1 MFASEELRADKEI
14 ILKVI
19 EEDPSMFEYV
29 ADKIMSDKDFV
40 LQVIDKNPICI
51 KYVSSSLLSDEEK
64 IKILKNNSLFMNSL
78 YLLPKDIDEYINDE
92 EFDMSKL
99 VAVDNI
105 GNRYYIEFL
114 KKMSKKDIENFNIVL
129 DDCSSSSLE
138 KYKIIKKNIKINKIF
153 TSGSGCTVQ
162 EFEQVLKKINKI
174 KELVDVPSDEEKQR
188 DYEIF
193 SQVYVMLA
201 NNIVYDY
208 DAISPENKDNC
219 YIKNEC
225 RSLYGG
231 LVKGKSVCA
240 GYANILKQVLSQ
252 YNIRCNC
259 IKSKTEEGVSHS
271 YNQVFID
278 GKWYNCD
285 LTWDTRNIIKNHTS
299 VRNSLKSDK
308 EFGVNVD
315 VYHTPYKE
323 AHICA
328 YNYKHESDKTID
340 IVEKESEIL
349 NNREILEALKIENA
363 GLQKLSEELESK
375 NQIEIK
381 KNKER

>member
-78 YLLPKDIDEYINDE
+78 YLLPKDIEEYINNE

-162 EFEQVLKKINKI
+162 EFEQVLKK
-174 KELVDVPSDEEKQR
+174 
-188 DYEIF
+188 
-193 SQVYVMLA
+193 
-201 NNIVYDY
+201 
-208 DAISPENKDNC
+208 
-219 YIKNEC
+219 
-225 RSLYGG
+225 
-231 LVKGKSVCA
+231 
-240 GYANILKQVLSQ
+240 
-252 YNIRCNC
+252 
-259 IKSKTEEGVSHS
+259 
-271 YNQVFID
+271 
-278 GKWYNCD
+278 
-285 LTWDTRNIIKNHTS
+285 
-299 VRNSLKSDK
+299 
-308 EFGVNVD
+308 
-315 VYHTPYKE
+315 
-323 AHICA
+323 
-328 YNYKHESDKTID
+328 
-340 IVEKESEIL
+340 
-349 NNREILEALKIENA
+349 
-363 GLQKLSEELESK
+363 
-375 NQIEIK
+375 
-381 KNKER
+381 